1 MTFLPHRTECVVTGR
16 RRAVYA
22 TSDIDAGHRAIDA
35 GAVHLADL
43 LTALAVVGLVFSA
56 TLTVFTQG
64 QRAYVQGAARVESQ
78 QNARI
83 ALARMAREIRQA
95 GSGAGLAPIAVA
107 EPSRIVIQNDPGKTV
122 TWQLAAGVLR
132 RNAGAGAQPIING
145 VHALVFAYLD
155 ADGGSTVTP
164 AAVRAVVIT
173 LTTVPEHP
181 GAGGATQTKLAT
193 EVRLRNR

>member
-1 MTFLPHRTECVVTGR
+1 M
-16 RRAVYA
+16 
-22 TSDIDAGHRAIDA
+22 
-35 GAVHLADL
+35 HLADL

-56 TLTVFTQG
+56 TLTVLTEG
-64 QRAYVQGAARVESQ
+64 QRAYVHGAARVESQ
-78 QNARI
+78 QNARL

-95 GSGAGLAPIAVA
+95 GSGGGLSPIAVA
-107 EPSRIVIQNDPGKTV
+107 ERSRIVIQQEPGKTV
-122 TWQLAAGVLR
+122 TWQLSAGVLR

-145 VHALVFAYLD
+145 VRALELTYLEV
-155 ADGGSTVTP
+155 DGRPTTAP

-181 GAGGATQTKLAT
+181 GAGGVTQTTLTT

>member
-1 MTFLPHRTECVVTGR
+1 MTLPPHRTECVVTGR
-16 RRAVYA
+16 RRAVYE
-22 TSDIDAGHRAIDA
+22 TSDIDDGGGGIDA
-35 GAVHLADL
+35 GDVQLAEL

-56 TLTVFTQG
+56 TLTVFAQG

-95 GSGAGLAPIAVA
+95 GSGTGLSPIAVA
-107 EPSRIVIQNDPGKTV
+107 EPSRIVIQNDSGKTV
-122 TWQLAAGVLR
+122 TWQLSAGVLR
-132 RNAGAGAQPIING
+132 RNAGGGAQPIING
-145 VHALVFAYLD
+145 VHALVFTYLD
-155 ADGGSTVTP
+155 ADGRLTTTP
-164 AAVRAVVIT
+164 ADVRAVVIT

-181 GAGGATQTKLAT
+181 GAGGVTQTKLTT

>member
-1 MTFLPHRTECVVTGR
+1 MAPFLVVFE
-16 RRAVYA
+16 
-22 TSDIDAGHRAIDA
+22 TSDIDAGSDGADA
-35 GAVHLADL
+35 GGVHLADL
-43 LTALAVVGLVFSA
+43 LTAFAVVGLVFSA
-56 TLTVFTQG
+56 MLTVFAQG

-95 GSGAGLAPIAVA
+95 GSGAGLVPLAVA
-107 EPSRIVIQNDPGKTV
+107 EPSRIIIQQDSGKTV
-122 TWQLAAGVLR
+122 TWQLSAGVLR

-145 VHALVFAYLD
+145 VRALVFTYLD
-155 ADGGSTVTP
+155 ADARSTTAP

-181 GAGGATQTKLAT
+181 GAGGATQTKLTT